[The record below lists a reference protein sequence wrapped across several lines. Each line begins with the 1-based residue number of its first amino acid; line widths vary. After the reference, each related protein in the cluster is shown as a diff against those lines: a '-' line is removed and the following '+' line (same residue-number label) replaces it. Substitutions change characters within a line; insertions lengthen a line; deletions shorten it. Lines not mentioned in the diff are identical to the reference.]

1 MDGNDRVILAA
12 GMHVD
17 GGAGNDTLYGTVE
30 REVLSGGTGA
40 TVLYGGG
47 GRRSV
52 ATGRLDKR

>member
-40 TVLYGGG
+40 NVLYGGG
-47 GRRSV
+47 
-52 ATGRLDKR
+52 